1 MGQGRGLGRLAMLQ
15 ITEVRIDGGTQPR
28 VEIDEAAVAEY
39 AEAMAEEACLPAVE
53 VVYDGS
59 DYWLWDGF
67 HRYHAHVKAGYTII
81 RANVTQGSREYAV
94 WLATGANREHGIRRR
109 NVDKWRAVEMAL
121 LVKPDASSSAIA
133 EHVGVSDPFVEKVR
147 AEVLTVRT
155 SAGDEPAK
163 RVGKDGKSYPSKR
176 KPKGDKKPA
185 PAAEAKDD
193 EQVSSG
199 DTCDADG
206 EPQPDATAG
215 QTSASPVDPAGLP
228 IPDELRAVFGAGA
241 RFDDLARLI
250 RQTQRL
256 AHELAESPGGEL
268 YRANLGH
275 RGKSDD
281 GLRHYCE
288 HLKNAMAKV
297 DHCRPF
303 ASACPY
309 CEGKRDRGCK
319 GCAGRGWVNKAC
331 WESAPAD
338 YRDAVALASGAGE
351 GEP

>member
-1 MGQGRGLGRLAMLQ
+1 MGRLAMLQ
-15 ITEVRIDGGTQPR
+15 ITQVRIDGGTQPR

-67 HRYHAHVKAGYTII
+67 HRYHAHVKAGYQII
-81 RANVTQGSREYAV
+81 RANVTQGSREHAV
-94 WLATGANREHGIRRR
+94 WLATGANRTHGIRRR
-109 NVDKWRAVEMAL
+109 NVDKRRAVEMAFAC
-121 LVKPDASSSAIA
+121 KPGASDRAIA
-133 EHVGVSDPFVEKVR
+133 EHVGVGYSLVADVR
-147 AEVLTVRT
+147 RQLPD
-155 SAGDEPAK
+155 SGSCNPSK
-163 RVGKDGKSYPSKR
+163 RVGKDGKSRSLP
-176 KPKGDKKPA
+176 KPQPMADDPPA
-185 PAAEAKDD
+185 KTAEAKGDG
-193 EQVSSG
+193 QVSS
-199 DTCDADG
+199 DDPCDADG
-206 EPQPDATAG
+206 ESQPDATAG
-215 QTSASPVDPAGLP
+215 QTPTAPVDLAGLP
-228 IPDELRAVFGAGA
+228 IPDELRAVFGAGG
-241 RFDDLARLI
+241 RFDELARLI
-250 RQTQRL
+250 RQSQRL

-297 DHCRPF
+297 EHCRPF

-309 CEGKRDRGCK
+309 CSGKRERNCK
-319 GCAGRGWVNKAC
+319 GCSGRGWVNQSC

-338 YRDAVALASGAGE
+338 YRDAVAMARGAGE

>member
-1 MGQGRGLGRLAMLQ
+1 MQRRGLGRLAMLQ

-28 VEIDEAAVAEY
+28 VAIDETAVAEY
-39 AEAMAEEACLPAVE
+39 AEAIAEEASLPAVE

-67 HRYHAHVKAGYTII
+67 HRYHAHVKAGYTIL
-81 RANVTQGSREYAV
+81 RANVTQGSREHAV
-94 WLATGANREHGIRRR
+94 WLATGANRTHGIRRD
-109 NVDKWRAVEMAL
+109 NADKRRAVEMAL
-121 LVKPDASSSAIA
+121 RCRPDLSDSLIA
-133 EHVGVSDPFVEKVR
+133 EHVGVTDK
-147 AEVLTVRT
+147 TVT
-155 SAGDEPAK
+155 SARIDMESTSEIPRLAE
-163 RVGKDGKSYPSKR
+163 RVGKDGKVRPAPKR
-176 KPKGDKKPA
+176 KPKADDQPA
-185 PAAEAKDD
+185 KAAEAKGD
-193 EQVSSG
+193 EQVSSDG
-199 DTCDADG
+199 DCDTDG
-206 EPQPDATAG
+206 EPQPDDTAG
-215 QTSASPVDPAGLP
+215 QTSAVPVDPAGLP
-228 IPDELRAVFGAGA
+228 IPDELRAVFGAGG

-297 DHCRPF
+297 EHCRPF

-309 CEGKRDRGCK
+309 CGDKRERNCK
-319 GCAGRGWVNKAC
+319 GCSGRGWVNQSC

-338 YRDAVALASGAGE
+338 YRDAVAMARGAGE